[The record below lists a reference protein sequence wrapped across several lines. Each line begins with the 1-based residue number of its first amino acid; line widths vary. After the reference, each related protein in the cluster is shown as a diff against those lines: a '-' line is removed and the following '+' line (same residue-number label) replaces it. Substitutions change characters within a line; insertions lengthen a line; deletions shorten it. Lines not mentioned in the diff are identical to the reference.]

1 MKLDHNGIILTFFFC
16 ILMLI
21 FIVFVNFV
29 PFVYA
34 LCNIVTCL
42 YHVLWLFCVSA
53 KV

>member
-1 MKLDHNGIILTFFFC
+1 MKLDHNGIFLTFFLY
-16 ILMLI
+16 LMLI

-29 PFVYA
+29 LFVYA
-34 LCNIVTCL
+34 LCNIVNCL